1 MTIEA
6 IHSSNDNGMLSTVV
20 KASSIG
26 AGLGYLAKYTVPV
39 HADEKDARYHQVM
52 KITRVESA
60 KIKADAIED
69 IRNVKNKSLAQDTF
83 IKMIDNK
90 EKITSEN
97 INKKI
102 KKLGGENSV
111 DAIEFKNI
119 ISGINES
126 AADLTRRCKRIYS
139 GIIKKSRPASPFI
152 AAGAL
157 SGLFIGIAHNV
168 LKTNTK
174 ISN

>member
-6 IHSSNDNGMLSTVV
+6 IHSNNDNGMLSTVV

-26 AGLGYLAKYTVPV
+26 AGLGYMAKYTLPV
-39 HADEKDARYHQVM
+39 QSEEKDARYMQVQ
-52 KITRVESA
+52 KIARAESA
-60 KIKADAIED
+60 KIKADTIQAIRD
-69 IRNVKNKSLAQDTF
+69 VKNKSLAQDTF
-83 IKMIDNK
+83 IKMLDNN
-90 EKITSEN
+90 EKINSTN
-97 INKKI
+97 IRKKI
-102 KKLGGENSV
+102 KKLGGANSV

-126 AADLTRRCKRIYS
+126 AADLTRRCKRIYN
-139 GIIKKSRPASPFI
+139 GVIKRSRPTSPFI

-168 LKTNTK
+168 LKTNTE